1 MTQEERELKLLEMQ
15 QNAVRI
21 DEERNKRLYS
31 GQGSLP
37 TEEKEQ
43 EVNKK
48 DARFLKDLN
57 KQVYM
62 DSEMGLEERL
72 NRKAHYVDRH
82 SARD

>member
-1 MTQEERELKLLEMQ
+1 
-15 QNAVRI
+15 
-21 DEERNKRLYS
+21 
-31 GQGSLP
+31 LP
-37 TEEKEQ
+37 TDEKEQ

-57 KQVYM
+57 KQVYL
-62 DSEMGLEERL
+62 DSDMGLEERL